1 MPSTIRVGTAAIV
14 LLVVAGVG
22 QADFIAHFDQPAY
35 NVLPGAAVSVQV
47 LLDADTLAVGD
58 QPTPGGLLSMG
69 ITVGFDSTKAVVGDI
84 SKVVLPLEL
93 RSDGLGG
100 PPVLEVAPGQAK
112 ALGAVNVF
120 TATEGYGGTLLATI
134 EITNLALLGDSYALS
149 LSRYSASPTFA
160 NFVDWNGIVLD
171 NQVSFGSTIVN
182 VVPEPASLALLGLG
196 GLGLLLKRR
205 RAATA

>member
-47 LLDADTLAVGD
+47 LLDADTLAAGD

-69 ITVGFDSTKAVVGDI
+69 ITVSFDSTKAEVADT
-84 SKVVLPLEL
+84 SKIALPLEL
-93 RSDGLGG
+93 QSDGAGS
-100 PPVLEVAPGQAK
+100 PPLLEVAPGQAR
-112 ALGAVNVF
+112 AFGSVNVF

-134 EITNLALLGDSYALS
+134 EIANLALLGDSYALS
-149 LSRYSASPTFA
+149 LGRYSASPTFA
-160 NFVDWNGIVLD
+160 NFVDWSGTLLD
-171 NQVSFGSTIVN
+171 AQLSFGTAIVN
-182 VVPEPASLALLGLG
+182 VVPEPVSLALLGLG
-196 GLGLLLKRR
+196 GAGLLLKRW
-205 RAATA
+205 RARPA